1 MHVTVNGTDQTE
13 LLREMGSL
21 VLTADGDA
29 VQIDGNTAPHLAAA
43 RNALAFAVAI
53 ALPIEAIEPFIDS
66 LRTFA
71 RAKQAST
78 N

>member
-1 MHVTVNGTDQTE
+1 MQTRDEWSTEVQRNGE
-13 LLREMGSL
+13 
-21 VLTADGDA
+21 
-29 VQIDGNTAPHLAAA
+29 IIAAA
-43 RNALAFAVAI
+43 LDAAREEMPADADAGNALAFAVAI